1 MQQNHLV
8 SGAGT
13 SETTAMQRT
22 VWQRPQLQ
30 TDDVSSS
37 TMFNIATNGT
47 DSVYQIS

>member
-1 MQQNHLV
+1 MQQNHPV
-8 SGAGT
+8 SGAET
-13 SETTAMQRT
+13 SDTNAMHRT

-30 TDDVSSS
+30 TDDVSLS